1 MRPPS
6 SRPRSEPTKR
16 AVLPKNLQPS
26 TPAVA
31 PRQLPW
37 WNRRWKLTVALGVV
51 ASLLLLSGFVAAV
64 CSLTFG
70 IMKKSGAYQQ
80 AVAAAR
86 ADSHVIATL
95 GTPIEEG
102 FFVMGRIEL
111 INDGGYANLSIPIT
125 GPNGAA
131 TIYAEADKSRGQWSF
146 HTLEVMVED
155 TGEWIHLGGQR

>member
-1 MRPPS
+1 M
-6 SRPRSEPTKR
+6 
-16 AVLPKNLQPS
+16 
-26 TPAVA
+26 
-31 PRQLPW
+31 
-37 WNRRWKLTVALGVV
+37 V
-51 ASLLLLSGFVAAV
+51 ASLLLLSGFVVAV

-86 ADSHVIATL
+86 ADSDVVATL

-102 FFVMGRIEL
+102 FFVMGEIQL
-111 INDGGYANLSIPIT
+111 TLDGGYANLSIPIS

-131 TIYAEADKSRGQWSF
+131 TIYAEAEKSRGQWSF

-155 TGEWIHLGGQR
+155 TGEWIHLGGPR

>member
-1 MRPPS
+1 
-6 SRPRSEPTKR
+6 
-16 AVLPKNLQPS
+16 VLPKNLQPS

-37 WNRRWKLTVALGVV
+37 WHRRWKLTVALSVV
-51 ASLLLLSGFVAAV
+51 ASLLLLSGFVVAV

-86 ADSHVIATL
+86 ADSHVVATL

-102 FFVMGRIEL
+102 FFVMGEIEL
-111 INDGGYANLSIPIT
+111 TDDGGYARLSIPIA
-125 GPNGAA
+125 GPDGTA
-131 TIYAEADKSRGQWSF
+131 TIYAEAQKSRGQWSF
-146 HTLEVMVED
+146 HTLEVMVEE
-155 TGEWIHLGGQR
+155 TGEWIHLGD

>member
-1 MRPPS
+1 ML
-6 SRPRSEPTKR
+6 PR
-16 AVLPKNLQPS
+16 NLQPS

-37 WNRRWKLTVALGVV
+37 WHRRWKLAVALGVV
-51 ASLLLLSGFVAAV
+51 ASLLLLSGFVVAV

-86 ADSHVIATL
+86 ADSDVVATL

-102 FFVMGRIEL
+102 FFVMGEIQL
-111 INDGGYANLSIPIT
+111 TLDGGYANLSIPIS

-131 TIYAEADKSRGQWSF
+131 TIYAEAEKSRGQWSF

-155 TGEWIHLGGQR
+155 TGEWIHLGGKP